1 MSHLRQLIRSNIV
14 TTVTGLSTTASR
26 VYQTRIYPLEQSKL
40 PGLCVYTKSE
50 ETEYVTIGL
59 PRRQERT
66 LEVVVEIYASAI
78 SGLDNTLDT
87 ISAQIEEALATDI
100 TRGGYA
106 KDTKVIAFEADFDGS
121 GEQPVGVGRLT
132 VQVTYSNREN
142 EVESAA

>member
-132 VQVTYSNREN
+132 VQVTYSDREN

>member
-14 TTVTGLSTTASR
+14 TTVTGLVTTGSR

-40 PGLCVYTKSE
+40 PGLCVYTRSE
-50 ETEYVTIGL
+50 TTEYTTISP
-59 PRRQERT
+59 PRRQERS
-66 LEVVVEIYASAI
+66 LEVVVEIYAMATTN
-78 SGLDNTLDT
+78 LDNTLDT
-87 ISAQIEEALATDI
+87 VAAQIEEALASDL

-132 VQVTYSNREN
+132 IQVTYSNREN

>member
-1 MSHLRQLIRSNIV
+1 MSHLRQLIRTNIV
-14 TTVTGLSTTASR
+14 TTVTGLTTTASR

-40 PGLCVYTKSE
+40 PGLCVYTRSE
-50 ETEYVTIGL
+50 TTEYTTISP

-66 LEVVVEIYASAI
+66 LEVVIEIYASATAN
-78 SGLDNTLDT
+78 LDNTLDT
-87 ISAQIEEALATDI
+87 VSVQIEEALAADL

>member
-14 TTVTGLSTTASR
+14 TAVTGLSATGSR
-26 VYQTRIYPLEQSKL
+26 VYQTRLYPLEQAKL
-40 PGLCVYTKSE
+40 PGLCVYTRSE
-50 ETEYVTIGL
+50 STDYVTVSY

-66 LEVVVEIYASAI
+66 LEVIIEAYASGTAN
-78 SGLDNTLDT
+78 LDNTLDT
-87 ISAQIEEALATDI
+87 ISAQVEEALYADI

-142 EVESAA
+142 EVESVA

>member
-14 TTVTGLSTTASR
+14 TTVTGLATTGSR

-40 PGLCVYTKSE
+40 PGLCVYTRSE
-50 ETEYVTIGL
+50 TTEYTTISP

-66 LEVVVEIYASAI
+66 LDVVIEIYASATTN
-78 SGLDNTLDT
+78 LDNTLDT
-87 ISAQIEEALATDI
+87 VSAQIEEALSADL

>member
-1 MSHLRQLIRSNIV
+1 M
-14 TTVTGLSTTASR
+14 
-26 VYQTRIYPLEQSKL
+26 
-40 PGLCVYTKSE
+40 
-50 ETEYVTIGL
+50 
-59 PRRQERT
+59 
-66 LEVVVEIYASAI
+66 EVVVEIYAMATTN
-78 SGLDNTLDT
+78 LDNTLDT
-87 ISAQIEEALATDI
+87 VAAQIEEALASDV

>member
-14 TTVTGLSTTASR
+14 AAVTGLAATGNR

-40 PGLCVYTKSE
+40 PGLCVYTRAE
-50 ETEYVTIGL
+50 TTEYATISP

-66 LEVVVEIYASAI
+66 LEVVVEAYASAV
-78 SGLDNTLDT
+78 SNLDNTLDT
-87 ISAQIEEALATDI
+87 IAVQVEEALAADL

-132 VQVTYSNREN
+132 IQVIYTNREN

>member
-14 TTVTGLSTTASR
+14 TAVTGLAATGSR

-40 PGLCVYTKSE
+40 PGLCVYTRSE
-50 ETEYVTIGL
+50 STDYVTVSY

-66 LEVVVEIYASAI
+66 LDVVIEIYASGT
-78 SGLDNTLDT
+78 SNLDNTLDT
-87 ISAQIEEALATDI
+87 VSAQVEEALYADV

-132 VQVTYSNREN
+132 VQVVYSNREN

>member
-14 TTVTGLSTTASR
+14 TAVTGLTTTGNR

-40 PGLCVYTKSE
+40 PGLCVYTRAE
-50 ETEYVTIGL
+50 TTEYSTISP

-66 LEVVVEIYASAI
+66 LEVVVEAYASAV
-78 SGLDNTLDT
+78 SNLDNTLDT
-87 ISAQIEEALATDI
+87 IAVQVEEALAADL

-132 VQVTYSNREN
+132 VQVIYTNREN

>member
-14 TTVTGLSTTASR
+14 TTVTGLATTASR

-40 PGLCVYTKSE
+40 PGLCVYTRSE
-50 ETEYVTIGL
+50 TTEYTTISP

-66 LEVVVEIYASAI
+66 LEVVIEIYASATTN
-78 SGLDNTLDT
+78 LDNTLDT
-87 ISAQIEEALATDI
+87 VSAQIEEALSADL

>member
-14 TTVTGLSTTASR
+14 TAVTGLAATGSR

-40 PGLCVYTKSE
+40 PGLCVYTRSE
-50 ETEYVTIGL
+50 GTEYVTVSY

-66 LEVVVEIYASAI
+66 LEVVIEVYASGT
-78 SGLDNTLDT
+78 SNLDNTLDT
-87 ISAQIEEALATDI
+87 VSAQVEEALYADV

-132 VQVTYSNREN
+132 VQVLYSNREN

>member
-14 TTVTGLSTTASR
+14 AAVTGLATTGNR

-40 PGLCVYTKSE
+40 PGLCVYTRAE
-50 ETEYVTIGL
+50 TTEYATISP

-66 LEVVVEIYASAI
+66 LEVVVEAYASAV
-78 SGLDNTLDT
+78 SNLDNTLDT
-87 ISAQIEEALATDI
+87 IAVQVEEALAADL

-132 VQVTYSNREN
+132 VQVTYTNREN

>member
-14 TTVTGLSTTASR
+14 TAVTGLSTTGSR

-40 PGLCVYTKSE
+40 PGLCVYTRAE
-50 ETEYVTIGL
+50 TTEYATISP

-66 LEVVVEIYASAI
+66 LEVVIEAYASAV
-78 SGLDNTLDT
+78 SNLDNTLDT
-87 ISAQIEEALATDI
+87 IAVQVEEALAADL

-106 KDTKVIAFEADFDGS
+106 KDTRVISFETEFDGE
-121 GEQPVGVGRLT
+121 GEKPVGVGRLT
-132 VQVTYSNREN
+132 VEVIYSNREN

>member
-14 TTVTGLSTTASR
+14 TAVTGLATTGSR

-40 PGLCVYTKSE
+40 PGLCVYTRAE
-50 ETEYVTIGL
+50 TTEYTTISL

-66 LEVVVEIYASAI
+66 LEVVVEAYASAVAN
-78 SGLDNTLDT
+78 LDNTLDT
-87 ISAQIEEALATDI
+87 IAAQVEEALAADV

-132 VQVTYSNREN
+132 VQVIYTNREN

>member
-14 TTVTGLSTTASR
+14 TTVTGLATTGSR

-40 PGLCVYTKSE
+40 PGLCVYTRSE
-50 ETEYVTIGL
+50 TTEYTTISP

-66 LEVVVEIYASAI
+66 LEVVIEIYASATT
-78 SGLDNTLDT
+78 SLDNTLDT
-87 ISAQIEEALATDI
+87 VSAQIEEALAADL

>member
-14 TTVTGLSTTASR
+14 TAVTGLSATASR

-40 PGLCVYTKSE
+40 PGLCVYTRSE
-50 ETEYVTIGL
+50 STEYVTIGL

-66 LEVVVEIYASAI
+66 LEVVVEIYASAL
-78 SGLDNTLDT
+78 SGLDNTLDN

>member
-14 TTVTGLSTTASR
+14 TTVTGLTTTGSR

-40 PGLCVYTKSE
+40 PGLCVYTRSE
-50 ETEYVTIGL
+50 TTEYTTISP
-59 PRRQERT
+59 PRRQERS
-66 LEVVVEIYASAI
+66 LEVVIEIYAMATTN
-78 SGLDNTLDT
+78 LDNTLDT
-87 ISAQIEEALATDI
+87 VAAQIEEALASDV

>member
-14 TTVTGLSTTASR
+14 TTVTGLTTTGSR

-40 PGLCVYTKSE
+40 PGLCVYTRSE
-50 ETEYVTIGL
+50 TTEYTTISP
-59 PRRQERT
+59 PRRQERS
-66 LEVVVEIYASAI
+66 LEVVVEIYAMATTN
-78 SGLDNTLDT
+78 LDNTLDT
-87 ISAQIEEALATDI
+87 VAAQIEEALASDV

>member
-14 TTVTGLSTTASR
+14 TTVTGLATTGSR

-40 PGLCVYTKSE
+40 PGLCVYTRSE
-50 ETEYVTIGL
+50 TTEYTTISP

-66 LEVVVEIYASAI
+66 LDVVIEIYASATTN
-78 SGLDNTLDT
+78 LDNTLDT
-87 ISAQIEEALATDI
+87 VSAQIEEALAADL

>member
-14 TTVTGLSTTASR
+14 TTVTGLATTGSR

-40 PGLCVYTKSE
+40 PGLCVYTRSE
-50 ETEYVTIGL
+50 TTEYTTISP

-66 LEVVVEIYASAI
+66 LEVVIEIYASATTN
-78 SGLDNTLDT
+78 LDNTLDT
-87 ISAQIEEALATDI
+87 VSAQIEEALAADL